1 MFLEMLRG
9 ALDMHGGVTVIGA
22 AASVS
27 DGMALCGRCSPDLL
41 IVDLSLAD
49 GSGLDVARHAVT
61 LLPAIKVI
69 VLSAQVRTFVC
80 PTWLQRHLHAVVDK
94 LRTFQD
100 LRAALDRLAKPSTLT
115 QNHEA
120 ARVVPG
126 HDDDDDDKPGD
137 ATLRG
142 KPLSQRERQ
151 VFALIGEGLLN
162 REIGERLD
170 LSEETIRAHRKR
182 IARKLGTRGNELAK
196 RAIEHR
202 AQLFPPLDR

>member
-1 MFLEMLRG
+1 MFLEMLRS
-9 ALDMHGGVTVIGA
+9 ALEMHGGVTISGA
-22 AASVS
+22 ATSVS
-27 DGMALCGRCSPDLL
+27 DGLAICRRCSPDLL

-100 LRAALDRLAKPSTLT
+100 LRAALDRLAKPSTLP
-115 QNHEA
+115 QNHEV

-126 HDDDDDDKPGD
+126 RDDDDEPGD